1 MIDLKRATDAFENYI
16 SQYDLSI
23 PSLRLKVIHTY
34 ETMKCIRMLCDQLT
48 LTHEEK
54 DLATLIAL
62 LHDIGRFEQW
72 VRYESF
78 ADYKTIDHALF
89 SSELLFDKGL
99 IRNFIQDEHYDNII
113 KAAIVCHN
121 QYKLVDEYDEK
132 TLLFIH
138 LMRDADKLDN
148 FRVKEEE
155 SIETLLFVSLDE
167 VNNEKI
173 SPLVYDQ
180 FYHQELIYAPNRQTH
195 LDMWLSYIAFLFD
208 LHFDESIQYIRENHW
223 IERSFARI
231 TPIDETTK
239 KEYDILKQRALE
251 YVK

>member
-89 SSELLFDKGL
+89 SNELLFDKGL

-113 KAAIVCHN
+113 KVAIVCHN
-121 QYKLVDEYDEK
+121 QYKLADEYDEK

-180 FYHQELIYAPNRQTH
+180 
-195 LDMWLSYIAFLFD
+195 LSYIAFLFD